1 MVTGRLVTRNG
12 VGLERGSVLFGRQ
25 WPTRVLTSAV
35 VVAMWPAPAR
45 AELPSAKVAHEQAV
59 SAVQG
64 QDLER
69 AKRGFLMAYIEAPR
83 PILLYNLGLAC
94 RDLGQLE
101 EARRYFRRF
110 LAEPSLP
117 SDDPTRGAA
126 QEELTKLDTLLPAEV
141 SGEPDAMSGS
151 SATAGEASCPVSEPP
166 VQPVEHQPP
175 VDIGAARWRGAALGV
190 GAFGAA
196 TAAGGLA
203 MFLLSRGSSPE
214 QPNTFQDGAW
224 QQRSQDLQIG
234 GVVMMIA
241 GGALAVGGVATWF
254 AIGDETKVE
263 VGVGRVGL
271 TTKF

>member
-1 MVTGRLVTRNG
+1 MCG
-12 VGLERGSVLFGRQ
+12 VAGALATWSAPVL
-25 WPTRVLTSAV
+25 
-35 VVAMWPAPAR
+35 

-110 LAEPSLP
+110 LAEPSLS
-117 SDDPTRGAA
+117 SDDPNRQTVN
-126 QEELTKLDTLLPAEV
+126 EELTKLDALLPADTSVQPEQT
-141 SGEPDAMSGS
+141 STAAGAEAAC
-151 SATAGEASCPVSEPP
+151 SADDTTPVG
-166 VQPVEHQPP
+166 PVEHLPA
-175 VDIGAARWRGAALGV
+175 VDVGAARWRGAALGV
-190 GAFGAA
+190 GTFGVL
-196 TAAGGLA
+196 TAAGGVALFV
-203 MFLLSRGSSPE
+203 MSQGSSPE
-214 QPNTFQDGAW
+214 QANTFQDGAW
-224 QQRSQDLQIG
+224 QQRAQDLQIG

-254 AIGDETKVE
+254 AIGDETTVD
-263 VGVGRVGL
+263 VGLGRVGL
-271 TTKF
+271 RARF

>member
-1 MVTGRLVTRNG
+1 MVSGRIVTGTGAGRNRSG
-12 VGLERGSVLFGRQ
+12 VLFGRQ
-25 WPTRVLTSAV
+25 NTTWNWLCAGTLATWSG
-35 VVAMWPAPAR
+35 PAL

-64 QDLER
+64 HDLER

-110 LAEPSLP
+110 LAEPSLSP
-117 SDDPTRGAA
+117 DDPNRQTAN
-126 QEELTKLDTLLPAEV
+126 EELTKLDALLPADT
-141 SGEPDAMSGS
+141 SGEPDQTSG
-151 SATAGEASCPVSEPP
+151 AGGAEAVCPVQDLPP
-166 VQPVEHQPP
+166 VEPVEQSPQAD
-175 VDIGAARWRGAALGV
+175 VGAARWRGAALGV
-190 GAFGAA
+190 GSFGAL

-203 MFLLSRGSSPE
+203 LFWMSQGSSPE
-214 QPNTFQDGAW
+214 QANTFQDGAW
-224 QQRSQDLQIG
+224 QQRAQDLQLG

-254 AIGDETKVE
+254 AIGDETKVD
-263 VGVGRVGL
+263 VGLGRVAVS
-271 TTKF
+271 TRF